1 LDGNQTGKELYRG
14 WVLRFLA
21 WLLVF
26 VNTIAFADKIVE
38 PPRPSDF
45 SYTREIEGWRA
56 DRVAR
61 LKSDT
66 GWLTL
71 VGLFWLKPGENKFG
85 SDSTNQ
91 IVLEGQQVPKEAGS
105 FWLEPNGV
113 RLEVRPGV
121 NIFNQG
127 KPVTTAMP
135 LHADS
140 DQDPTVL
147 NLGSLS
153 FYVVKRVDRF
163 AIRVKD
169 KQSPALK
176 HFGGLSYFPI
186 DAKWKVQAKFEKYNP
201 AKKIPIVNVL
211 GMVDDEDSPGAV
223 VFERKGKIYRL
234 DAIQQEPQSLFMIF
248 ADETS
253 GKETYGAGRYLEIPL
268 PDAQG
273 RVVIDFNKSYNP
285 PCSFTS
291 YATCPLP
298 PPQNKLNVR
307 IDAGEKKYKS
317 KPD

>member
-1 LDGNQTGKELYRG
+1 VCIL
-14 WVLRFLA
+14 VLFH
-21 WLLVF
+21 
-26 VNTIAFADKIVE
+26 TIVFADKIVE

-45 SYTREIEGWRA
+45 SYTREIEGWRS

-85 SDSTNQ
+85 SDPANQ
-91 IVLEGQQVPKEAGS
+91 IVLPGPQVPKEVGS
-105 FWLEPNGV
+105 FWLEPKGV
-113 RLEVRPGV
+113 RLEVQPGV
-121 NIFNQG
+121 NLLNEG
-127 KPVTTAMP
+127 KPVTTAIP
-135 LHADS
+135 LQADS
-140 DQDPTVL
+140 DQNPTVL
-147 NLGSLS
+147 TLGSLS
-153 FYVVKRVDRF
+153 FYVISRMDRF
-163 AIRVKD
+163 GIRVKD

-176 HFGGLSYFPI
+176 NFAGLSYFPI
-186 DAKWKVQAKFEKYNP
+186 DSKWKVQAKFEKYNP

-211 GMVDDEDSPGAV
+211 GMMNDEDSPGAV
-223 VFERKGKIYRL
+223 VFERKGKTYRL
-234 DAIQQEPQSLFMIF
+234 DAIQEEPQSLFMIF

-253 GKETYGAGRYLEIPL
+253 GKETYGAGRYLEILL

-298 PPQNKLNVR
+298 PPQNKLNLR
-307 IDAGEKKYKS
+307 IDAGEKKYKG
-317 KPD
+317 KAD